1 MFRALQCPSCGGAL
15 PPSARRRP
23 VTCGF
28 CGATVALDVKLVRAA
43 DYRAALARFQA
54 AEVAERPVRVGGH
67 AYRILG
73 RVGRGESSDVLAA
86 ERVSPIPERVL
97 LKILRV
103 EDDAE
108 RLQHEDQVLRALR
121 ASKAPGAPHF
131 SRVLP
136 RPVAVGRAAGTE
148 RWVAVQG
155 HRPGFTADLTALR
168 GALPGGVDPRHGV
181 WIWRRLL
188 ELLAFVHDAG
198 WRHDAVLPQHVL
210 VHPRD
215 HGVTLVGWT
224 VASALRAPLQAHLQ
238 GAEPFYPRSGR
249 ARPEADVVMSARAVL
264 WLLGAEDLERAPS
277 HVPDAMAR
285 LLERAAAGEGEL
297 APRALA
303 GAMGAAA
310 REAYGPPAFVPL
322 NLPQAEEES
331 R

>member
-1 MFRALQCPSCGGAL
+1 MPQLRGRAA
-15 PPSARRRP
+15 PSARRRP

-155 HRPGFTADLTALR
+155 HRPGFTADLA
-168 GALPGGVDPRHGV
+168 
-181 WIWRRLL
+181 
-188 ELLAFVHDAG
+188 
-198 WRHDAVLPQHVL
+198 
-210 VHPRD
+210 
-215 HGVTLVGWT
+215 
-224 VASALRAPLQAHLQ
+224 ALRAPSPAGWTRATGCGS
-238 GAEPFYPRSGR
+238 GAACS
-249 ARPEADVVMSARAVL
+249 SCS
-264 WLLGAEDLERAPS
+264 PS
-277 HVPDAMAR
+277 CTTR
-285 LLERAAAGEGEL
+285 
-297 APRALA
+297 A
-303 GAMGAAA
+303 GATTRCCPSTCSCTPGITA
-310 REAYGPPAFVPL
+310 
-322 NLPQAEEES
+322 
-331 R
+331 